1 MPDKLVIPPTPK
13 EQAKRTAKRLQSHQN
28 KLDTWESL
36 TQKQQ
41 FDTLHA
47 LVVDL
52 KTVVEQ
58 LTGNV

>member
-1 MPDKLVIPPTPK
+1 MPDKLVIPPTK
-13 EQAKRTAKRLQSHQN
+13 QQQAKRTAKRLQDHQG
-28 KLDTWESL
+28 KLDTWDSL

-41 FDTLHA
+41 LDTLHA

-58 LTGNV
+58 LTGSV